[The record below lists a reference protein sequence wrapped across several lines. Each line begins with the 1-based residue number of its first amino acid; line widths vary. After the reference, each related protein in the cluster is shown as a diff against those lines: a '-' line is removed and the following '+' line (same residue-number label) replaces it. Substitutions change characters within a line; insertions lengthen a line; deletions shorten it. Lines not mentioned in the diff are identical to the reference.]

1 MFLFYAP
8 AYKCKIFSLTI
19 IQVNIRPS
27 LNRHPPH
34 GNSTAPEM
42 KYLSPLLQA
51 LEEHESAL
59 RTFIRTRVRCPHTA
73 ADLFQQMAEKLLR
86 QNNPSQVENP
96 RAYLYQTAR
105 NELISHYR
113 GTHTRE
119 EYEQAYAGEQEA
131 ADGVSI
137 EDAVIARKRLEHL
150 NQALNELPPLTRRVF
165 WLYRIEHLRQKD
177 IAEEL
182 GVSLSSVEKHLALAM
197 KHCRQRLRDSQSQ
210 GGDV

>member
-8 AYKCKIFSLTI
+8 AYKCKTFSLAI

-27 LNRHPPH
+27 LNPSAKYCSSP
-34 GNSTAPEM
+34 APEM

-73 ADLFQQMAEKLLR
+73 ADLYQQMAEKLLR
-86 QNNPSQVENP
+86 QNNQNQVENP

-113 GTHTRE
+113 GCHTRE

-137 EDAVIARKRLEHL
+137 EEAVIARKRLETL

-165 WLYRIEHLRQKD
+165 WLYRIEHLKQKE
-177 IAEEL
+177 IAAEL
-182 GVSLSSVEKHLALAM
+182 NVSLSSVEKHLALAM
-197 KHCRQRLRDSQSQ
+197 KHCRQRLREYPSR
-210 GGDV
+210 GDKV